1 MAAHFWR
8 YGQRELL
15 TIDQAG
21 AWKESHLEL
30 TDSTVA
36 VAIKD
41 RRDKARSARPSRG
54 DVLPTA
60 PQTSVPTVAPN
71 VVPIAAPT
79 ALPNAAPAAAHATA
93 PAGVTAAR
101 LAAFSLLAMPVYAA
115 QVPLSVYVPA
125 ILAQYYAVPLTVLG
139 AIFLAAKFWGV
150 LADPIVGALSD
161 RTRSRFGRRRSWILA
176 GAVVFGLATLL
187 LFFPIT
193 RLTPTYLTSVL
204 FVFFLGWSMIQIPYF
219 AWSGEVSADYH
230 ERTRVATYQTVS
242 GSAALLLVLVLPA
255 IADQVHPHDGPFEL
269 GTMGGLVIISLVLG
283 LPLTLRAF
291 PEPRAPDRLPARASP
306 WAAMRLILRNPLLM
320 RVLAADF
327 AVTLGQCIR
336 AALFVFFVS
345 IYMGLP
351 RWSSALFLLQFA
363 FGIAAGPIWLA
374 IGRRLGKH
382 RAAIAGE
389 LLQAIINLG
398 LLLVVPGRLPL
409 LLALTVAQGL
419 AQGSGNLMLRS
430 MVSDVADLHR
440 LETGEDRTALFFS
453 VFSIS
458 IKAGMAAAVGIA
470 LPLVA
475 WLGFD
480 PHAAHNSAGALR
492 GLLLT
497 FALGPAISHLVSATF
512 VYRFRLDATAHA
524 DIRRQLAEREP
535 RP

>member
-1 MAAHFWR
+1 MEIAGSTVVTTIERRARTVHGSKVRVAAP
-8 YGQRELL
+8 
-15 TIDQAG
+15 
-21 AWKESHLEL
+21 
-30 TDSTVA
+30 DSTPTSTT
-36 VAIKD
+36 
-41 RRDKARSARPSRG
+41 ARK
-54 DVLPTA
+54 
-60 PQTSVPTVAPN
+60 
-71 VVPIAAPT
+71 
-79 ALPNAAPAAAHATA
+79 
-93 PAGVTAAR
+93 
-101 LAAFSLLAMPVYAA
+101 LAAFSLLAVPVWAA

-125 ILAQYYAVPLTVLG
+125 ILAQYYAVPLTTLG
-139 AIFLAAKFWGV
+139 VIFLIAKSWGV
-150 LADPIVGALSD
+150 LTDPLVGALSD
-161 RTRSRFGRRRSWILA
+161 RTQSRIGRRRGWILA
-176 GAVVFGLATLL
+176 GGGVFGLATLL
-187 LFFPIT
+187 LFFPAA
-193 RLTPTYLTSVL
+193 RLTPAYLTCVL
-204 FVFFLGWSMIQIPYF
+204 FVFFLGWSMLQIPYF
-219 AWSGEVSADYH
+219 AWSGEIAVDYH

-255 IADQVHPHDGPFEL
+255 IADQLHPHDGRFQL
-269 GTMGGLVIISLVLG
+269 GAMGGLVLISLVLG

-291 PEPRAPDRLPARASP
+291 PEPPAPARLPPRGSP
-306 WAAMRLILRNPLLM
+306 WSAVRLVFGNPLLM
-320 RVLAADF
+320 RVLASDF

-351 RWSSALFLLQFA
+351 RWSSALFLLQFV

-374 IGRRLGKH
+374 VGRRLGKH
-382 RAAIAGE
+382 SAAIAGE
-389 LLQAIINLG
+389 LAQAAINFG

-409 LLALTVAQGL
+409 LLGLTVAQGL

-458 IKAGMAAAVGIA
+458 IKAGMAAAIGVA

-497 FALGPAISHLVSATF
+497 FALGPAISHLISAAC
-512 VYRFRLDATAHA
+512 VYGFRLDAAAHA
-524 DIRRQLAEREP
+524 DIRRRLAERE
-535 RP
+535 